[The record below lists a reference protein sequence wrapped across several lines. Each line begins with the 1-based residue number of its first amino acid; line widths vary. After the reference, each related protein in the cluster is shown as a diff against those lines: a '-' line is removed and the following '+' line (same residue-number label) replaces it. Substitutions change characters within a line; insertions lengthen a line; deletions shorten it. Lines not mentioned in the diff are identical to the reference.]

1 MGIRR
6 GLGLGLLAG
15 AVGLIAM
22 EAVRRAT
29 APLVKQRA
37 RKPTDV
43 FVTARSMSQVG
54 VHHEPGESATAAL
67 GRMGYEKLVGE
78 EPSKDTKSDLS
89 WAVHIGYGFLVAT
102 VYGLVR
108 GHSTGHV
115 LRDGLAFGT
124 GLWLFGD
131 ELALPLLGLADK
143 PTAYDPTRHL
153 QSFAQHLGF
162 GVATAATTRALEA
175 FR

>member
-6 GLGLGLLAG
+6 GLGLGLVAG
-15 AVGLIAM
+15 AVGLVAM

-29 APLVKQRA
+29 APLVKKRA

-43 FVTARSMSQVG
+43 FVTERSMSQVG
-54 VHHEPGESATAAL
+54 VHHEEGESATAAI

-89 WAVHIGYGFLVAT
+89 WAVHIAYGVLVASA
-102 VYGLVR
+102 YGLLR
-108 GHSTGHV
+108 GRAHGHA
-115 LRDGLAFGT
+115 LRDGLIFGT

-131 ELALPLLGLADK
+131 ELAVPLLGLADK
-143 PTAYDPTRHL
+143 PTAYDPTQHL

-162 GVATAATTRALEA
+162 GVATAATTRALEV

>member
-6 GLGLGLLAG
+6 GLALGIVAGGVGLLA
-15 AVGLIAM
+15 M
-22 EAVRRAT
+22 EVVRRAT
-29 APLVKQRA
+29 APLVKKRA
-37 RKPTDV
+37 HKPTDV

-54 VHHEPGESATAAL
+54 VHHEPDESATAAI

-78 EPSKDTKSDLS
+78 EPSQETKSDLS
-89 WAVHIGYGFLVAT
+89 WAVHIGYGLLVASG
-102 VYGLVR
+102 YLALR
-108 GHSTGHV
+108 GHARGHLV
-115 LRDGLAFGT
+115 RDGLLFGA
-124 GLWLFGD
+124 GLWLLGD
-131 ELALPLLGLADK
+131 ELALPLLGLSDK
-143 PTAYDPTRHL
+143 PTAYDPTQHL